1 MNERSAG
8 EPGLASP
15 LPFGLVGSAGDQPGL
30 IVVDLD
36 APSAALD
43 RVPVVFA
50 GVVVGLSRRAPTVGS
65 RPDVAAGVDFV
76 LVPEERAPT
85 GPSPRAAWVAV
96 ADLDAEVARLD
107 EAVTSSPVAAAVLM
121 QVLRASSEPSIE
133 HDLLVESLAY
143 SALQAGADHRSWLAG
158 RPQRRSHGDQL
169 GPPVMLERTDGILT
183 ITVNRPQVRNAYNV
197 EVRDGLHEAFELV
210 ALDPS
215 IEEVA
220 LVGVGPDF
228 CSGGDLDEFG
238 SGPGPGTS
246 HLIRTTCSPALGLA
260 RVASRVTAH
269 LHGACVGAGIELPAL
284 SGRIVAA
291 PDTRIRL
298 PEVAMGLIPGAG
310 GTASLPRRVG
320 RHRTAWLALGGA
332 WLGAPTALAW
342 GLVDEI
348 REPVAGLSAPAR

>member
-1 MNERSAG
+1 MDERSAG
-8 EPGLASP
+8 DPGLTSP
-15 LPFGLVGSAGDQPGL
+15 LPFGLAGSPVDQPGL
-30 IVVDLD
+30 VVVDLD
-36 APSAALD
+36 APSTVLD
-43 RVPVVFA
+43 RVPVAFA
-50 GVVVGLSRRAPTVGS
+50 GVVVGLSRQAPPIGS

-96 ADLDAEVARLD
+96 ADLDAELARLD
-107 EAVTSSPVAAAVLM
+107 EVVTRSPVAAAVLM

-143 SALQAGADHRSWLAG
+143 SALQAGVDHRSWLAD
-158 RPQRRSHGDQL
+158 RPERRSHGEQV
-169 GPPVMLERTDGILT
+169 GPPVLLERVEGILT
-183 ITVNRPQVRNAYNV
+183 VTLSRPQVRNAYNV

-215 IEEVA
+215 IEQVA

-238 SGPGPGTS
+238 SGPGPGAS
-246 HLIRTTCSPALGLA
+246 HLIRTNRSPALGLA
-260 RVASRVTAH
+260 RVASKVTAY

-284 SGRIVAA
+284 AGRIVAA

-310 GTASLPRRVG
+310 GTASLPRRIG
-320 RHRTAWLALGGA
+320 RHRTAWLALGGH
-332 WLGAPTALAW
+332 WLG
-342 GLVDEI
+342 
-348 REPVAGLSAPAR
+348 